1 MKKKRYIALILAVV
15 VISLTVLLSF
25 TLITKRNNEAA
36 ATASMK
42 QAVQASASSLK
53 ASKWKASV
61 ATNQS
66 IANAKYRASEAASS
80 SIAKDK
86 EAQSQAAEQANKID
100 FSRLSNLDQAKA
112 AIFYGIGNAEYFVN
126 DGYFRISK
134 NAYSQQGVSVSHIEL
149 GDLGEAYTVVPTNGQ
164 SIGGAPVFALVQL
177 GIINSNGD
185 REEGITY
192 GKADYPNSHSGDLT
206 FVNDPNES
214 NWGAGVPYKQV
225 NDWINQHGGKEAIEK
240 IVISSFNSDAN

>member
-80 SIAKDK
+80 SIAKEK

-126 DGYFRISK
+126 DGDFDVSK
-134 NAYSQQGVSVSHIEL
+134 YAYTQGLRVGNLDVHVNFEKSFVVVPSFSPTVAGAPLFAYVEL
-149 GDLGEAYTVVPTNGQ
+149 GP
-164 SIGGAPVFALVQL
+164 
-177 GIINSNGD
+177 INSNGD
-185 REEGITY
+185 RAKGIAY
-192 GKADYPNSHSGDLT
+192 GKADYPNSHSGELD
-206 FVNDPNES
+206 FVNDPNQS
-214 NWGAGVPYKQV
+214 NWGVGVSYEQIS
-225 NDWINQHGGKEAIEK
+225 NWINQHGGRSAIAK
-240 IVISSFNSDAN
+240 IVITSFTDEAN